1 MSQIVMPKLG
11 LTMTEGILAEW
22 RVKPGERVRAGD
34 VVFVVETDKI
44 ANEIEAPSDGE
55 VLELLVESG
64 TTVPVGTPLMR
75 WTGKPLSGE
84 GPAANGHGAEEPA
97 QAAEEP
103 ARIAAEPQ
111 AARPATDAKRIV
123 ATPLARRIAREFGI
137 DLASVRGSGPHG
149 RIKAADVE
157 AARARQPAL
166 TEAPAA
172 RAPRAEPVPLSAKHQ
187 VMVRRVVAA
196 KRDVP
201 HFYLTRRAE
210 VSALLALR
218 AQVNSAGG
226 PKATVTHFILKAVG
240 RALLAAPDANRVWTE
255 RGLLSLG
262 ETDVGMV
269 VDTPEGLFIPILRD
283 VGRKPLDQL
292 CAEATELAERA
303 RSGRLVRDE
312 LEGGAVS
319 VSNLGMTGVEG
330 VTPIINVPQSAILGV
345 GAVSEIFRPDAAG
358 APVLRREILLTLACD
373 HRVFN
378 GVSGARFLDAV
389 VGGLENPYALFLT
402 QK

>member
-64 TTVPVGTPLMR
+64 ATVPVGTPLMR

-84 GPAANGHGAEEPA
+84 EPAANGHDAEKPA
-97 QAAEEP
+97 SGVEESR
-103 ARIAAEPQ
+103 RIAAEAR
-111 AARPATDAKRIV
+111 AARPARDAKRIV
-123 ATPLARRIAREFGI
+123 ATPLARRIARELGV
-137 DLASVRGSGPHG
+137 DLESVRGSGPHG

-157 AARARQPAL
+157 AVRARQPAPA
-166 TEAPAA
+166 EAPAA
-172 RAPRAEPVPLSAKHQ
+172 QAPRAEPVPLSAKHQ

-210 VSALLALR
+210 VSTLLALR

-240 RALLAAPDANRVWTE
+240 RALLAVPDANRIWTE
-255 RGLLSLG
+255 RGLLSFD

-269 VDTPEGLFIPILRD
+269 VDTREGLFIPILRD
-283 VGRKPLDQL
+283 VGRKPLDRL

-303 RSGRLVRDE
+303 RSGRLARDD
-312 LEGGAVS
+312 LEGGAIS

-345 GAVSEIFRPDAAG
+345 GAVSEIFRPDATG
-358 APVLRREILLTLACD
+358 APVLKREILLTLACD

-389 VGGLENPYALFLT
+389 VAGLENPYALFLT
-402 QK
+402 QS